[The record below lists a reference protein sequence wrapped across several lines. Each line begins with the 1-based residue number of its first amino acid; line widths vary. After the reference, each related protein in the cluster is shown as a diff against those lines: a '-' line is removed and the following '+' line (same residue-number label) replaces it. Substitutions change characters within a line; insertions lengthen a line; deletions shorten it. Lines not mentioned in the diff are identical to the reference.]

1 MNVKRVLTTIIGGPL
16 VVACLILANKYIIDV
31 IMTIVALISMY
42 EYIKCCSNKDVKVVK
57 WISYL
62 AMIPIA
68 FTHFMPLDL
77 LPTIACITLPLI
89 MLILFMCVIFTSM
102 RITFQD
108 IAFTL
113 FGIVYIFIANFFFA
127 LVYGIEEY
135 GKIFIFLV
143 ILSAWC
149 TDIFAFI
156 VGMRIGKHKITQVSP
171 KKSLEGCIGGTVAA
185 IICCVIYAYCI
196 NINMG
201 MNFDLVVI
209 AKLAFLFS
217 IVGQIG
223 DLAASCIKRYFEVK
237 DYSNLFPGHGGMLD
251 RIDSLMFIA
260 PLAFILL
267 KVLM

>member
-1 MNVKRVLTTIIGGPL
+1 MNVKRILTTVIGGPL
-16 VVACLILANKYIIDV
+16 VVVCLIFANKYIIDV

-89 MLILFMCVIFTSM
+89 MLILFLCVILTNM
-102 RITFQD
+102 KITFED
-108 IAFTL
+108 IAYTL

-127 LVYGIEEY
+127 LVYGIENY
-135 GKIFIFLV
+135 GKYFIFLV
-143 ILSAWC
+143 IISAWC
-149 TDIFAFI
+149 TDIFAYIF
-156 VGMRIGKHKITQVSP
+156 GMKFGKHRYSKVSP
-171 KKSLEGCIGGTVAA
+171 KKSVEGCIGGTVAA
-185 IICCVIYAYCI
+185 VVCCVLYAVLI
-196 NINMG
+196 NKYTD
-201 MNFDLVVI
+201 MNFAIATI
-209 AKLAFLFS
+209 AKLALVFS
-217 IVGQIG
+217 VIGQIG
-223 DLAASCIKRYFEVK
+223 DFSASCIKRYFEVK